1 MNTNMTRRQLLDK
14 AAAYERMAKD
24 YFEHA
29 DELLRY
35 ARIRAEAER
44 IADEGDNEDE
54 EA

>member
-1 MNTNMTRRQLLDK
+1 MSTNMTRRQLLDK
-14 AAAYERMAKD
+14 AAAYERMAEG

-44 IADEGDNEDE
+44 IADDDDEEDE